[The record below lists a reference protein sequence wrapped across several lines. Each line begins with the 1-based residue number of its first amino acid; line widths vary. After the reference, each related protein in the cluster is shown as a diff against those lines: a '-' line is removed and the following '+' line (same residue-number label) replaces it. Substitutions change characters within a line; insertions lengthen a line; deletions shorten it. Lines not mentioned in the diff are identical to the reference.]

1 VLPLLRSRIRALQSK
16 IAALEKL
23 LAKGAPR
30 PAPLPRREAAAA
42 KLLRDIA
49 SLVPMGL
56 PADVREEAVQAITVD
71 ILAHKL
77 ARESLDSRT
86 VRRYIRAAYGL
97 RDPLRF
103 RSLDAPVSHNDG
115 RTLGESLAA

>member
-1 VLPLLRSRIRALQSK
+1 MLATRATAITTGHGS
-16 IAALEKL
+16 I
-23 LAKGAPR
+23 
-30 PAPLPRREAAAA
+30 
-42 KLLRDIA
+42 
-49 SLVPMGL
+49 
-56 PADVREEAVQAITVD
+56 EEAVQAITVD